1 MAAKNIIL
9 YSVVIESNQN
19 IIDSQSLPSSFQ
31 GAGTDEEALID
42 ILCTRTNQV
51 CDDKVTCAVC
61 TLTTGIWHSV
71 YMGVKYRK
79 SSIKAPLSNEP
90 PPPPFSEEKS

>member
-51 CDDKVTCAVC
+51 CDDKVTCA
-61 TLTTGIWHSV
+61 LL
-71 YMGVKYRK
+71 Y
-79 SSIKAPLSNEP
+79 SNYGNVAQRIHGGKVP
-90 PPPPFSEEKS
+90 